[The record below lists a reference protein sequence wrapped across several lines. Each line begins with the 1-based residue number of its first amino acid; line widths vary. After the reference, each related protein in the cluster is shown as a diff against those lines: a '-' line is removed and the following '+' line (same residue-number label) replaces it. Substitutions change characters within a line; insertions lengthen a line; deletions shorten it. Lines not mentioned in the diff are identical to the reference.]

1 MGFNAGHSAVAVLLA
16 RPASPKVDPL
26 SKVDPSR
33 DHDLFGGQTDPLS
46 LLSID
51 VAEHPYV
58 ARYAALNLKPTCREG
73 DQPTT
78 F

>member
-26 SKVDPSR
+26 SEVDPSR
-33 DHDLFGGQTDPLS
+33 DHNLFDGQRDPLS

-51 VAEHPYV
+51 IAEHPYV
-58 ARYAALNLKPTCREG
+58 TRCAACNCRV
-73 DQPTT
+73 TWHM
-78 F
+78 